1 MAKRITYDERAKRLA
16 RTIEI
21 AEEVINTSTSF
32 PNDLKSHI
40 LNFGAECKRLALNP
54 ELQFRKVESLKFLE
68 NDYLTYW
75 NESDGEH
82 IEQFWKQVF
91 YEELDFER
99 KDIIRIVL
107 KRGRIKDIHEFD
119 NITDNIVAAEQIGRI
134 NSEQAEL
141 LGNYLSEFESRSSN
155 K

>member
-1 MAKRITYDERAKRLA
+1 MAYDERAKQLV

-21 AEEVINTSTSF
+21 AKEVINTSPSF

-40 LNFGAECKRLALNP
+40 LNFGIECKRLALNP
-54 ELQFRKVESLKFLE
+54 EPQFRKVESLKFLE

-82 IEQFWKQVF
+82 IEQFWKQV
-91 YEELDFER
+91 YHAEIDFER
-99 KDIIRIVL
+99 KDTIRIVL

-119 NITDNIVAAEQIGRI
+119 NITDNLVAAEQIGRI

-141 LGNYLSEFESRSSN
+141 LSNYLGEFELRSSN